1 MGDFLNIQKLKGLIV
16 ERETTQENVAHEI
29 GIDRTTFYRKMKNGS
44 FTVKEAKMIANVLP
58 LSKDE
63 AIEIFFN

>member
-1 MGDFLNIQKLKGLIV
+1 M

-29 GIDRTTFYRKMKNGS
+29 GIDRTTFYRKMKNGG

>member
-1 MGDFLNIQKLKGLIV
+1 M